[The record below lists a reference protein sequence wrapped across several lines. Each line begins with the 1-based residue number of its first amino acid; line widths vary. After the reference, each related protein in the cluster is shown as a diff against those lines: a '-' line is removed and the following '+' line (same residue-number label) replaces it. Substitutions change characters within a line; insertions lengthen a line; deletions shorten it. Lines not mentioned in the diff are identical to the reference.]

1 MFSKRDAHEGINTF
15 KMPEVPYTQFNENHH
30 LWFSVV
36 FFAPSRVKLED
47 LKHSVSADSTT
58 LAIDCVMPLKYLSAQ
73 NLLGVFV
80 WSITGKTIYPPGLLR
95 AVAMTEAINQLC
107 AGWPNDGSRHPM
119 FCQVVQLLF
128 VCAPDLVGHAGS
140 YGQVQYN
147 CNGLNTQGFK
157 LVTLVYSELI
167 RAKDFKVEKTAGV
180 PMELMAIESILKK
193 SPTMMKA
200 FAKYQCKANSKK
212 EAKRIKMGTAKAA
225 SNNNEDEDKTRKTS
239 FM

>member
-95 AVAMTEAINQLC
+95 AVAMTETLNQLF
-107 AGWPNDGSRHPM
+107 AGWPNDSSRRPM
-119 FCQVVQLLF
+119 FRQVVQLLF
-128 VCAPDLVGHAGS
+128 VCALNLVRHAG
-140 YGQVQYN
+140 G
-147 CNGLNTQGFK
+147 
-157 LVTLVYSELI
+157 YS
-167 RAKDFKVEKTAGV
+167 RV
-180 PMELMAIESILKK
+180 
-193 SPTMMKA
+193 
-200 FAKYQCKANSKK
+200 
-212 EAKRIKMGTAKAA
+212 
-225 SNNNEDEDKTRKTS
+225 
-239 FM
+239 